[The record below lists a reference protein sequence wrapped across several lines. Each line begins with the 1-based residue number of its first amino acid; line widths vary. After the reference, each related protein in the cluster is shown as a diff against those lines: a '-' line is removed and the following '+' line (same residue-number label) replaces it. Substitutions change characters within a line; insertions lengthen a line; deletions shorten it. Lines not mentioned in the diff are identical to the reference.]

1 MMMMIKK
8 KKSVGDIKRRART
21 LTLATRFPDV
31 INIFTCS
38 FLFGDGDGIDAR
50 ELKKEQ
56 QITTNLSNIKHNTQ
70 KHLIFG
76 VTKNRCSGPSH
87 HRWSIHVIDSINS
100 SSCRIVL
107 CVGIVL
113 HASDKEAPRR
123 KKFEF
128 FKQRHPKVVTTT
140 TTSTR
145 QQGEEESAY
154 NNNTRRNINTL
165 VCARFYRKH
174 PVSESSISVGD
185 DKMRDLRQV

>member
-1 MMMMIKK
+1 
-8 KKSVGDIKRRART
+8 
-21 LTLATRFPDV
+21 
-31 INIFTCS
+31 
-38 FLFGDGDGIDAR
+38 
-50 ELKKEQ
+50 
-56 QITTNLSNIKHNTQ
+56 
-70 KHLIFG
+70 
-76 VTKNRCSGPSH
+76 
-87 HRWSIHVIDSINS
+87 
-100 SSCRIVL
+100 VL

-145 QQGEEESAY
+145 AEFEGEEESAY

-174 PVSESSISVGD
+174 PVSESSISIGD

>member
-1 MMMMIKK
+1 
-8 KKSVGDIKRRART
+8 
-21 LTLATRFPDV
+21 
-31 INIFTCS
+31 
-38 FLFGDGDGIDAR
+38 
-50 ELKKEQ
+50 
-56 QITTNLSNIKHNTQ
+56 
-70 KHLIFG
+70 
-76 VTKNRCSGPSH
+76 
-87 HRWSIHVIDSINS
+87 
-100 SSCRIVL
+100 L

-145 QQGEEESAY
+145 AEFEGEEESAY
-154 NNNTRRNINTL
+154 NNNNNNTRRNINTL